1 MRQINEII
9 VHCAATREGRDF
21 TVEDITR
28 WHKARGFATIGYHYV
43 IYRDGSI
50 HEGRPLE
57 QIGAHCVGHNKHSIG
72 ICYIGGCASDGKTPK
87 DTRTPEQK
95 EALLALLRRLKAR
108 FPNATIHGHRDF
120 AAKACP
126 SYDAFRE
133 YRQLALAIM
142 LVFSSLLFSSCRST
156 KRVVKEKAEVAM
168 QQTVSQSATS
178 FATDKFQQNIVLHI
192 DSIVL
197 TSMSVPQVSEP
208 KVDGQRESQ
217 TVDGAVLI
225 GRTSDSSGL
234 KPCAR
239 ETRTSTPSA
248 KASGR
253 ASLRS
258 AGNGSS
264 LRAVLKGTSLRS
276 GAGKALPRIDVSKIK
291 VSGIRLQ
298 SVTADSSSS
307 TTAVS
312 SEGNLQASGRSLAKA
327 KAAKKPST
335 LTFYWIVFLIIIA
348 IAVAVAF
355 AVATK
360 ANPFRSAVRFIVR
373 KVLT

>member
-1 MRQINEII
+1 MRKINEII

-178 FATDKFQQNIVLHI
+178 FATDKFLQNIVLQI

-197 TSMSVPQVSEP
+197 TSMSVPQVSE
-208 KVDGQRESQ
+208 
-217 TVDGAVLI
+217 TVDGAMLI

-239 ETRTSTPSA
+239 ETRTRES
-248 KASGR
+248 
-253 ASLRS
+253 SLRS

-264 LRAVLKGTSLRS
+264 LRAVLKGASLRS
-276 GAGKALPRIDVSKIK
+276 DAGKSIPRIDVTKIK

-327 KAAKKPST
+327 KEAKKPST
-335 LTFYWIVFLIIIA
+335 LAFYWIVFLIIIA

-355 AVATK
+355 AMASK

>member
-1 MRQINEII
+1 MRSINEII

-95 EALLALLRRLKAR
+95 EALLSLLRRLKAR
-108 FPNATIHGHRDF
+108 FPNATIHGHREF

-126 SYDAFRE
+126 SFDAFRE
-133 YRQLALAIM
+133 YKQLALAIM

-178 FATDKFQQNIVLHI
+178 FATDKFLQNIVLQI

-197 TSMSVPQVSEP
+197 TSMSVPQVSE
-208 KVDGQRESQ
+208 
-217 TVDGAVLI
+217 TVDGAMLI

-239 ETRTSTPSA
+239 ETRTSSP
-248 KASGR
+248 
-253 ASLRS
+253 
-258 AGNGSS
+258 
-264 LRAVLKGTSLRS
+264 SLRS
-276 GAGKALPRIDVSKIK
+276 GAGGVPPLNRDTK
-291 VSGIRLQ
+291 VVISGIRLQ

-327 KAAKKPST
+327 KEAKKPST

-355 AVATK
+355 AVASK

>member
-50 HEGRPLE
+50 HEGRPLK

-87 DTRTPEQK
+87 DTRTSEQK
-95 EALLALLRRLKAR
+95 EALLSLLRRLKAR

-126 SYDAFRE
+126 SFDAKRE
-133 YRQLALAIM
+133 YSKLTLI
-142 LVFSSLLFSSCRST
+142 FILLFLYFFISSCRST

-178 FATDKFQQNIVLHI
+178 FATDKFLQNIVLHI

-197 TSMSVPQVSEP
+197 TSMSVPQVYEP

-217 TVDGAVLI
+217 TDDGAALI

-234 KPCAR
+234 KSCAR
-239 ETRTSTPSA
+239 DTRTGGSSA
-248 KASGR
+248 KASG
-253 ASLRS
+253 
-258 AGNGSS
+258 AGG
-264 LRAVLKGTSLRS
+264 ASLRS

-291 VSGIRLQ
+291 VSGFRLQ

-312 SEGNLQASGRSLAKA
+312 SEVNLQASGRSLAKA
-327 KAAKKPST
+327 KEAKKPSM

-355 AVATK
+355 AVASK

>member
-9 VHCAATREGRDF
+9 IHCAATREGRDF

-133 YRQLALAIM
+133 YRQLAIAIM

-168 QQTVSQSATS
+168 QQTVSQLATS
-178 FATDKFQQNIVLHI
+178 FATDKFLQNIVLHI

-197 TSMSVPQVSEP
+197 TSMSVPQVSE
-208 KVDGQRESQ
+208 

-234 KPCAR
+234 EPCAR
-239 ETRTSTPSA
+239 ETRTS
-248 KASGR
+248 
-253 ASLRS
+253 
-258 AGNGSS
+258 GS
-264 LRAVLKGTSLRS
+264 SLRS
-276 GAGKALPRIDVSKIK
+276 GAGGVPPLNRGTK
-291 VSGIRLQ
+291 VVISGIRLQ

-327 KAAKKPST
+327 KEAKKPST
-335 LTFYWIVFLIIIA
+335 LVFRWIVFLIIIA

-355 AVATK
+355 AVASK

>member
-1 MRQINEII
+1 MRKINEII

-43 IYRDGSI
+43 IYHDGSI

-95 EALLALLRRLKAR
+95 EALLALLRHLKAR
-108 FPNATIHGHRDF
+108 FPNATIHGHREF

-142 LVFSSLLFSSCRST
+142 LVFSSLLLSSCRST

-178 FATDKFQQNIVLHI
+178 FATDKFLQNIVLQI

-197 TSMSVPQVSEP
+197 TSMSVPQVSE
-208 KVDGQRESQ
+208 

-234 KPCAR
+234 EPCAR
-239 ETRTSTPSA
+239 ETRTSGSSA
-248 KASGR
+248 KASGAGG

-258 AGNGSS
+258 
-264 LRAVLKGTSLRS
+264 GT
-276 GAGKALPRIDVSKIK
+276 GKALPRIDVSKIK

-327 KAAKKPST
+327 KEAKKPST
-335 LTFYWIVFLIIIA
+335 LVFRWIVFLIIIA

>member
-9 VHCAATREGRDF
+9 IHCAATREGRDF

-178 FATDKFQQNIVLHI
+178 FATDKFLQNIVLQI

-197 TSMSVPQVSEP
+197 TSMSMPQVSE
-208 KVDGQRESQ
+208 

-234 KPCAR
+234 EPCAR
-239 ETRTSTPSA
+239 ETRTRES
-248 KASGR
+248 
-253 ASLRS
+253 SLRS

-264 LRAVLKGTSLRS
+264 LRAVLKGASLRS
-276 GAGKALPRIDVSKIK
+276 GAGGVPPLNRGSKVVI
-291 VSGIRLQ
+291 SGIRLQ

-327 KAAKKPST
+327 KEAKKPST
-335 LTFYWIVFLIIIA
+335 LAFYWIVFLIIIA

-355 AVATK
+355 AVASK

>member
-1 MRQINEII
+1 MRKIYEII

-95 EALLALLRRLKAR
+95 EALFALLRHLKAR

-126 SYDAFRE
+126 SFDAFRE
-133 YRQLALAIM
+133 YKQLALAIM
-142 LVFSSLLFSSCRST
+142 LVFSSLLLSSCRST

-178 FATDKFQQNIVLHI
+178 FATDKFLQNIVLHI

-197 TSMSVPQVSEP
+197 TSLSVPQVSE
-208 KVDGQRESQ
+208 
-217 TVDGAVLI
+217 TVDGAMLI

-234 KPCAR
+234 EPCAR
-239 ETRTSTPSA
+239 ETRTSSP
-248 KASGR
+248 
-253 ASLRS
+253 
-258 AGNGSS
+258 
-264 LRAVLKGTSLRS
+264 SLRS
-276 GAGKALPRIDVSKIK
+276 GAGKSLPRIDVSKIK

-327 KAAKKPST
+327 KEAKKPST
-335 LTFYWIVFLIIIA
+335 LSFYWIVFLIIIA

-355 AVATK
+355 AVASK

>member
-1 MRQINEII
+1 MRKINEII

-178 FATDKFQQNIVLHI
+178 FATDKFLQNIVLHI

-197 TSMSVPQVSEP
+197 TSMSVPQVSE
-208 KVDGQRESQ
+208 
-217 TVDGAVLI
+217 TVDGAMLI

-234 KPCAR
+234 EPCAR
-239 ETRTSTPSA
+239 ETRTSGASA
-248 KASGR
+248 KASGAGR

-258 AGNGSS
+258 
-264 LRAVLKGTSLRS
+264 
-276 GAGKALPRIDVSKIK
+276 GAGGVPPLNRDTK
-291 VSGIRLQ
+291 VVISGIRLQ

-327 KAAKKPST
+327 KEAKKPST

-355 AVATK
+355 AVASK

>member
-1 MRQINEII
+1 MRSINEII

-95 EALLALLRRLKAR
+95 EALLALLRHLKAR

-126 SYDAFRE
+126 SFDAFRE

-156 KRVVKEKAEVAM
+156 KRVVKEKAEVAI

-178 FATDKFQQNIVLHI
+178 FATDKFLQNIVLQI

-197 TSMSVPQVSEP
+197 TSMSVPQVSE
-208 KVDGQRESQ
+208 
-217 TVDGAVLI
+217 TVDSAVLI

-239 ETRTSTPSA
+239 ETRTSSP
-248 KASGR
+248 
-253 ASLRS
+253 
-258 AGNGSS
+258 
-264 LRAVLKGTSLRS
+264 SLRS
-276 GAGKALPRIDVSKIK
+276 GAGKSIPRNNVSKIK

-312 SEGNLQASGRSLAKA
+312 SDGNLQASGRSLAKA
-327 KAAKKPST
+327 KEAKKPST
-335 LTFYWIVFLIIIA
+335 LVFRWIVFLIIIA

-355 AVATK
+355 AVASK

>member
-9 VHCAATREGRDF
+9 IHCAATREGRDF

-108 FPNATIHGHRDF
+108 FPNATIHGHREF

-126 SYDAFRE
+126 SFDAFRE

-142 LVFSSLLFSSCRST
+142 LVFSSLLLSSCRST

-178 FATDKFQQNIVLHI
+178 FATDKFLQNIVLQI

-234 KPCAR
+234 EPCAR
-239 ETRTSTPSA
+239 ETRTSSP
-248 KASGR
+248 
-253 ASLRS
+253 
-258 AGNGSS
+258 
-264 LRAVLKGTSLRS
+264 SLRS
-276 GAGKALPRIDVSKIK
+276 GIGKSLPRNNVSKIK

-327 KAAKKPST
+327 KEAKKPST
-335 LTFYWIVFLIIIA
+335 LAFYWIVFLIIIA

-355 AVATK
+355 AVASK

>member
-9 VHCAATREGRDF
+9 IHCAATREGRDF

-72 ICYIGGCASDGKTPK
+72 ICYIGGCTSDGKTPK

-95 EALLALLRRLKAR
+95 EALFALLRHLKAR

-133 YRQLALAIM
+133 YRQLALAIL

-178 FATDKFQQNIVLHI
+178 FATDKFLQNIVLQI

-197 TSMSVPQVSEP
+197 TSMSVPQVSE
-208 KVDGQRESQ
+208 

-234 KPCAR
+234 EPCAR
-239 ETRTSTPSA
+239 ETRTRES
-248 KASGR
+248 
-253 ASLRS
+253 SLRS

-264 LRAVLKGTSLRS
+264 LRAVLKGASLRS
-276 GAGKALPRIDVSKIK
+276 DAGKSIPRIDVTKIK

-327 KAAKKPST
+327 KEAKKPST
-335 LTFYWIVFLIIIA
+335 LVFRWIVFLIIIA

-355 AVATK
+355 AVASK

>member
-9 VHCAATREGRDF
+9 IHCAATREGRDF

-95 EALLALLRRLKAR
+95 EALLALLRHLKAR
-108 FPNATIHGHRDF
+108 FPNATIHGHREF

-126 SYDAFRE
+126 SFDAFRE

-142 LVFSSLLFSSCRST
+142 LVFSSLLLSSCRST

-178 FATDKFQQNIVLHI
+178 FATDKFLQNIVLQI
-192 DSIVL
+192 DSIII
-197 TSMSVPQVSEP
+197 TSMPLPQVSE
-208 KVDGQRESQ
+208 GN
-217 TVDGAVLI
+217 
-225 GRTSDSSGL
+225 DSSLLVLPKDISGS
-234 KPCAR
+234 KPCVDR
-239 ETRTSTPSA
+239 NHTRKS
-248 KASGR
+248 
-253 ASLRS
+253 
-258 AGNGSS
+258 
-264 LRAVLKGTSLRS
+264 
-276 GAGKALPRIDVSKIK
+276 LPRNNATKVK

-327 KAAKKPST
+327 KEAKKPST
-335 LTFYWIVFLIIIA
+335 PVFRWIVFLIIIA

-355 AVATK
+355 AVASK

>member
-133 YRQLALAIM
+133 YRQLANW
-142 LVFSSLLFSSCRST
+142 LLPSCLYSRLS
-156 KRVVKEKAEVAM
+156 
-168 QQTVSQSATS
+168 
-178 FATDKFQQNIVLHI
+178 
-192 DSIVL
+192 
-197 TSMSVPQVSEP
+197 
-208 KVDGQRESQ
+208 
-217 TVDGAVLI
+217 
-225 GRTSDSSGL
+225 
-234 KPCAR
+234 
-239 ETRTSTPSA
+239 
-248 KASGR
+248 
-253 ASLRS
+253 
-258 AGNGSS
+258 SS
-264 LRAVLKGTSLRS
+264 LRVAPRS
-276 GAGKALPRIDVSKIK
+276 G
-291 VSGIRLQ
+291 
-298 SVTADSSSS
+298 
-307 TTAVS
+307 
-312 SEGNLQASGRSLAKA
+312 
-327 KAAKKPST
+327 
-335 LTFYWIVFLIIIA
+335 
-348 IAVAVAF
+348 
-355 AVATK
+355 
-360 ANPFRSAVRFIVR
+360 
-373 KVLT
+373 

>member
-9 VHCAATREGRDF
+9 IHCAATREGRDF

-178 FATDKFQQNIVLHI
+178 FATDKFLQNIVLQI

-197 TSMSVPQVSEP
+197 TSMSVPQVSE
-208 KVDGQRESQ
+208 

-234 KPCAR
+234 EPCAR
-239 ETRTSTPSA
+239 ETRTRES
-248 KASGR
+248 
-253 ASLRS
+253 SLRS

-264 LRAVLKGTSLRS
+264 LRAVLKGASLRS
-276 GAGKALPRIDVSKIK
+276 DAGKSIPRIDVTKIK

-327 KAAKKPST
+327 KEAKKPST
-335 LTFYWIVFLIIIA
+335 LVFRWIVFLIIIA

-355 AVATK
+355 AVASK

>member
-1 MRQINEII
+1 MRKINEII
-9 VHCAATREGRDF
+9 IHCAATREGRDF

-95 EALLALLRRLKAR
+95 EALLSLLRRLKAR

-178 FATDKFQQNIVLHI
+178 FATDKFLQNIVLQI

-217 TVDGAVLI
+217 TVDGAMLI

-239 ETRTSTPSA
+239 ETHTSSP
-248 KASGR
+248 
-253 ASLRS
+253 
-258 AGNGSS
+258 
-264 LRAVLKGTSLRS
+264 SLRS
-276 GAGKALPRIDVSKIK
+276 GAGKAPPRMDVSKIK

-327 KAAKKPST
+327 KEAKKPST
-335 LTFYWIVFLIIIA
+335 PVFRWIVFLIIIA

-355 AVATK
+355 AVASK

>member
-126 SYDAFRE
+126 SFDAFRE
-133 YRQLALAIM
+133 YRQLAIAIM
-142 LVFSSLLFSSCRST
+142 LVFSSLLLSSCRST

-178 FATDKFQQNIVLHI
+178 FATDKFLQNIVLQI

-197 TSMSVPQVSEP
+197 TSMSVPQVSE
-208 KVDGQRESQ
+208 
-217 TVDGAVLI
+217 TVDGAMLI

-239 ETRTSTPSA
+239 ETRTRES
-248 KASGR
+248 
-253 ASLRS
+253 SLRS

-264 LRAVLKGTSLRS
+264 LRAVLKGASLRS
-276 GAGKALPRIDVSKIK
+276 GAGKALPRNNVSKIK

-327 KAAKKPST
+327 KEAKKPST
-335 LTFYWIVFLIIIA
+335 LAFYWIVFLIIIA

-355 AVATK
+355 AVASK

>member
-57 QIGAHCVGHNKHSIG
+57 QIGAHCAGHNKHSIG

-95 EALLALLRRLKAR
+95 EALLALLRRL
-108 FPNATIHGHRDF
+108 GHRDF

-133 YRQLALAIM
+133 YRQLALAIL

-178 FATDKFQQNIVLHI
+178 FATDKFLQNIVLQI

-197 TSMSVPQVSEP
+197 TSMSVPQVSE
-208 KVDGQRESQ
+208 

-234 KPCAR
+234 EPCAR
-239 ETRTSTPSA
+239 ETRTRES
-248 KASGR
+248 
-253 ASLRS
+253 SLRS

-327 KAAKKPST
+327 KEAKKPST
-335 LTFYWIVFLIIIA
+335 LAFYWIVFLIIIA

>member
-1 MRQINEII
+1 MRKINEII
-9 VHCAATREGRDF
+9 IHCAATREGRDF

-87 DTRTPEQK
+87 DTRTSEQK
-95 EALLALLRRLKAR
+95 EALLSLLRRLKAR
-108 FPNATIHGHRDF
+108 FPNATIHGHREF

-142 LVFSSLLFSSCRST
+142 LVFSSLLLSSCRST

-178 FATDKFQQNIVLHI
+178 FATDKFLQNIVLQI

-197 TSMSVPQVSEP
+197 TSMSVPQVSE
-208 KVDGQRESQ
+208 

-234 KPCAR
+234 EPCAR
-239 ETRTSTPSA
+239 ETRTRNT
-248 KASGR
+248 
-253 ASLRS
+253 SLRS
-258 AGNGSS
+258 GAGG
-264 LRAVLKGTSLRS
+264 ASLRS

-327 KAAKKPST
+327 KEAKKPST
-335 LTFYWIVFLIIIA
+335 LVFRWIVFLIIIA

-355 AVATK
+355 AVASK

>member
-1 MRQINEII
+1 MRKINEII

-95 EALLALLRRLKAR
+95 EALLSLLRRLKAR

-142 LVFSSLLFSSCRST
+142 LVFSSLLLSSCRST

-178 FATDKFQQNIVLHI
+178 FATDKFLQNIVLQI

-197 TSMSVPQVSEP
+197 TSMSVPQVSE
-208 KVDGQRESQ
+208 

-234 KPCAR
+234 EPCAR
-239 ETRTSTPSA
+239 ETRTSGSSA
-248 KASGR
+248 KASG
-253 ASLRS
+253 
-258 AGNGSS
+258 AGE
-264 LRAVLKGTSLRS
+264 ASLRS

-327 KAAKKPST
+327 KEAKKPST
-335 LTFYWIVFLIIIA
+335 LAFYWIVFLIIIA

-355 AVATK
+355 AVASK

>member
-1 MRQINEII
+1 MRKINEII

-87 DTRTPEQK
+87 DTRTSEQK

-126 SYDAFRE
+126 SFDAFRE
-133 YRQLALAIM
+133 YRQLALAIL
-142 LVFSSLLFSSCRST
+142 LVFSSLLLSSCRST

-178 FATDKFQQNIVLHI
+178 FATDKFLQNIVLQI

-197 TSMSVPQVSEP
+197 TSMSVPQVSE
-208 KVDGQRESQ
+208 

-234 KPCAR
+234 EPCAR
-239 ETRTSTPSA
+239 ETRTSRS
-248 KASGR
+248 
-253 ASLRS
+253 SLRS

-264 LRAVLKGTSLRS
+264 LRAVLKGASLRS

-327 KAAKKPST
+327 KEAKKPST
-335 LTFYWIVFLIIIA
+335 LAFYWIVFLIIIA

-355 AVATK
+355 AVASK

>member
-1 MRQINEII
+1 MRKINEII

-178 FATDKFQQNIVLHI
+178 FATDKFLQNIVLQI

-197 TSMSVPQVSEP
+197 TSMSVPQVSE
-208 KVDGQRESQ
+208 

-234 KPCAR
+234 EPCAR
-239 ETRTSTPSA
+239 ETRTSGSSA
-248 KASGR
+248 KASG
-253 ASLRS
+253 
-258 AGNGSS
+258 AGG
-264 LRAVLKGTSLRS
+264 ASLRS

-327 KAAKKPST
+327 KEAKKPST

>member
-1 MRQINEII
+1 MRKINEII

-72 ICYIGGCASDGKTPK
+72 VCYIGGCASDGKTPK

-95 EALLALLRRLKAR
+95 EALLSLLRRLKAQ

-178 FATDKFQQNIVLHI
+178 FATDKFLQNIVLQI

-197 TSMSVPQVSEP
+197 TSMSVPQVSE
-208 KVDGQRESQ
+208 
-217 TVDGAVLI
+217 TVDGAMLI

-239 ETRTSTPSA
+239 ETRTRES
-248 KASGR
+248 
-253 ASLRS
+253 SLRS

-264 LRAVLKGTSLRS
+264 LRAVLKGASLRS
-276 GAGKALPRIDVSKIK
+276 DAGKSIPRIDVTKIK

-327 KAAKKPST
+327 KEAKKPST
-335 LTFYWIVFLIIIA
+335 LVFRWIVFLIIIA

-355 AVATK
+355 AVASK

>member
-1 MRQINEII
+1 MRNINEII

-28 WHKARGFATIGYHYV
+28 WHKARGFATIGYHFV

-57 QIGAHCVGHNKHSIG
+57 QIGAHGVGHNKHSIG
-72 ICYIGGCASDGKTPK
+72 VCYIGGCASDGKTPK

-95 EALLALLRRLKAR
+95 EALLSLLRRFKAR

-126 SYDAFRE
+126 SFDAKRE
-133 YRQLALAIM
+133 NSKLTLI
-142 LVFSSLLFSSCRST
+142 FILLFLHFFISSCRST
-156 KRVVKEKAEVAM
+156 KRVVKEKADLTV

-178 FATDKFQQNIVLHI
+178 FATDKFLQNIVLQI

-197 TSMSVPQVSEP
+197 TSLSVPQVSE
-208 KVDGQRESQ
+208 
-217 TVDGAVLI
+217 TVDSTVPI
-225 GRTSDSSGL
+225 GRISDSSGSE
-234 KPCAR
+234 PCAGGNRTR
-239 ETRTSTPSA
+239 EA
-248 KASGR
+248 
-253 ASLRS
+253 
-258 AGNGSS
+258 S
-264 LRAVLKGTSLRS
+264 LRAVSKGATLRS
-276 GAGKALPRIDVSKIK
+276 GAGKSLPRIDVSKIK

-312 SEGNLQASGRSLAKA
+312 SEGNLQASGRSLAEA
-327 KAAKKPST
+327 KEAKKPSS
-335 LTFYWIVFLIIIA
+335 LGVLWIYIIIFIA
-348 IAVAVAF
+348 IAVAVAI
-355 AVATK
+355 AVASK

>member
-1 MRQINEII
+1 MRKINEII

-126 SYDAFRE
+126 SFDAFRE
-133 YRQLALAIM
+133 YRQLAIAIM
-142 LVFSSLLFSSCRST
+142 LVFSSLLLSSCRST

-168 QQTVSQSATS
+168 QQSVSQSATS
-178 FATDKFQQNIVLHI
+178 FATDKFLQNIVLQI

-197 TSMSVPQVSEP
+197 TSMSVPQVSE
-208 KVDGQRESQ
+208 

-225 GRTSDSSGL
+225 GRISDSSGL
-234 KPCAR
+234 EPCAR
-239 ETRTSTPSA
+239 ETRTSSP
-248 KASGR
+248 
-253 ASLRS
+253 
-258 AGNGSS
+258 
-264 LRAVLKGTSLRS
+264 SLRS
-276 GAGKALPRIDVSKIK
+276 GTGKALPRIDVSKIK

-327 KAAKKPST
+327 KEAKKPST

-355 AVATK
+355 AVASK

>member
-9 VHCAATREGRDF
+9 IHCAATREGRDF

-133 YRQLALAIM
+133 YRQLALAIL

-178 FATDKFQQNIVLHI
+178 FATDKFLQNIVLQI

-197 TSMSVPQVSEP
+197 TSMSVPQVSE
-208 KVDGQRESQ
+208 
-217 TVDGAVLI
+217 TVDGTVLI

-234 KPCAR
+234 EPCAR
-239 ETRTSTPSA
+239 ETRTSSP
-248 KASGR
+248 
-253 ASLRS
+253 
-258 AGNGSS
+258 
-264 LRAVLKGTSLRS
+264 SLRS
-276 GAGKALPRIDVSKIK
+276 GTGKSLPRNNISKIK

-327 KAAKKPST
+327 KEAKKPST

-355 AVATK
+355 AVASK

>member
-9 VHCAATREGRDF
+9 IHCAATREGRDF

-72 ICYIGGCASDGKTPK
+72 ICYIGGCTSDGKTPK

-95 EALLALLRRLKAR
+95 EALFALLRHLKAR

-133 YRQLALAIM
+133 YRQLALAIL

-178 FATDKFQQNIVLHI
+178 FATDKFLQNIVLQI

-197 TSMSVPQVSEP
+197 TSMSVPQVSE
-208 KVDGQRESQ
+208 

-234 KPCAR
+234 EPCAR
-239 ETRTSTPSA
+239 ETRTRES
-248 KASGR
+248 
-253 ASLRS
+253 SLRS

-327 KAAKKPST
+327 KEAKKPST
-335 LTFYWIVFLIIIA
+335 LAFYWIVFLIIIA

-355 AVATK
+355 AVASK

>member
-1 MRQINEII
+1 MRKINEII
-9 VHCAATREGRDF
+9 IHCAATREGRDF

-126 SYDAFRE
+126 SFDAFRE
-133 YRQLALAIM
+133 YRQLALAIL

-178 FATDKFQQNIVLHI
+178 FATDKFLQNIVLHI

-197 TSMSVPQVSEP
+197 TSMSVPQVSE
-208 KVDGQRESQ
+208 
-217 TVDGAVLI
+217 TVDGAMLI

-239 ETRTSTPSA
+239 ETRTS
-248 KASGR
+248 
-253 ASLRS
+253 
-258 AGNGSS
+258 GS
-264 LRAVLKGTSLRS
+264 SLRS
-276 GAGKALPRIDVSKIK
+276 GAGGVPPNNRDTK
-291 VSGIRLQ
+291 VVISGIRLQ

-327 KAAKKPST
+327 KEAKKPST
-335 LTFYWIVFLIIIA
+335 LAFYWIVFLIIIA

-355 AVATK
+355 AVASK

>member
-1 MRQINEII
+1 MRKINGII
-9 VHCAATREGRDF
+9 VHCAATREDRDF

-95 EALLALLRRLKAR
+95 EALLSLLRRLKAR

-126 SYDAFRE
+126 SFDAFRE
-133 YRQLALAIM
+133 YSGLALAIM

-178 FATDKFQQNIVLHI
+178 FATDKFLQNIVLQI

-197 TSMSVPQVSEP
+197 TSMSVPQVSE
-208 KVDGQRESQ
+208 

-234 KPCAR
+234 EPCAR
-239 ETRTSTPSA
+239 ETRTSSP
-248 KASGR
+248 
-253 ASLRS
+253 
-258 AGNGSS
+258 
-264 LRAVLKGTSLRS
+264 SLRS
-276 GAGKALPRIDVSKIK
+276 GIGKSLPRNNVSKIK

-327 KAAKKPST
+327 KEAKKPST

>member
-1 MRQINEII
+1 MRKINEII
-9 VHCAATREGRDF
+9 IHCAATREGRDF

-72 ICYIGGCASDGKTPK
+72 VCYIGGCASDGKTPK

-108 FPNATIHGHRDF
+108 FSNATIHGHRDF

-178 FATDKFQQNIVLHI
+178 FATDKFLQNIVLHI

-197 TSMSVPQVSEP
+197 TSMSVPQVSE
-208 KVDGQRESQ
+208 
-217 TVDGAVLI
+217 TVDGAMLI

-239 ETRTSTPSA
+239 ETRTS
-248 KASGR
+248 G
-253 ASLRS
+253 
-258 AGNGSS
+258 
-264 LRAVLKGTSLRS
+264 VSLRS

-291 VSGIRLQ
+291 VSGFRLQ

-327 KAAKKPST
+327 KEAKKPST
-335 LTFYWIVFLIIIA
+335 LVFRWIVFLIIIA

-355 AVATK
+355 AVASK

>member
-1 MRQINEII
+1 MRIINEII

-87 DTRTPEQK
+87 DTRTSEQK
-95 EALLALLRRLKAR
+95 EALLSLLRRLKAR

-133 YRQLALAIM
+133 YRQLAIAIM

-178 FATDKFQQNIVLHI
+178 FATDKFLQNIVLHI

-197 TSMSVPQVSEP
+197 TSMSVPQVSE
-208 KVDGQRESQ
+208 

-234 KPCAR
+234 EPCAR
-239 ETRTSTPSA
+239 ETRTRES
-248 KASGR
+248 
-253 ASLRS
+253 SLRS

-264 LRAVLKGTSLRS
+264 LRAVLKGASLRS
-276 GAGKALPRIDVSKIK
+276 GAGGVPPLNRGTK
-291 VSGIRLQ
+291 VVISGIRLQ

-327 KAAKKPST
+327 KEAKKPST
-335 LTFYWIVFLIIIA
+335 LAFYWIVFLIIIA

-355 AVATK
+355 AVASK

>member
-9 VHCAATREGRDF
+9 IHCAATREGRDF

-72 ICYIGGCASDGKTPK
+72 VCYIGGCASDGKTPK

-95 EALLALLRRLKAR
+95 EALLALLRRLKVR

-126 SYDAFRE
+126 SFDARSEFRS
-133 YRQLALAIM
+133 LAVTILLAFSWM
-142 LVFSSLLFSSCRST
+142 LLSSCRST

-178 FATDKFQQNIVLHI
+178 FATDKFLQNIVLQI

-197 TSMSVPQVSEP
+197 TSMSVPLVSE
-208 KVDGQRESQ
+208 
-217 TVDGAVLI
+217 TVDGAMLI

-239 ETRTSTPSA
+239 ETRTRES
-248 KASGR
+248 
-253 ASLRS
+253 SLRS

-264 LRAVLKGTSLRS
+264 LRAVLKGASLRS

-327 KAAKKPST
+327 KEAKKPST

-355 AVATK
+355 AVASK

>member
-1 MRQINEII
+1 MRKINEII

-126 SYDAFRE
+126 SFDAFRE

-178 FATDKFQQNIVLHI
+178 FATDKFLQNIVLQI

-197 TSMSVPQVSEP
+197 TSMSVPQVSE
-208 KVDGQRESQ
+208 

-234 KPCAR
+234 EPCAR
-239 ETRTSTPSA
+239 ETRTSSP
-248 KASGR
+248 
-253 ASLRS
+253 
-258 AGNGSS
+258 
-264 LRAVLKGTSLRS
+264 SLRS
-276 GAGKALPRIDVSKIK
+276 GTGKSLPRNNVSKIK

-327 KAAKKPST
+327 KEAKKPST

-355 AVATK
+355 AVASK

>member
-1 MRQINEII
+1 MRKINEII

-108 FPNATIHGHRDF
+108 FPNASIHGHRDF

-126 SYDAFRE
+126 SFDAFRE
-133 YRQLALAIM
+133 YRQLAIAIM
-142 LVFSSLLFSSCRST
+142 LVFSSLLLSSCRST

-178 FATDKFQQNIVLHI
+178 FATDKFLQNIVLQI

-197 TSMSVPQVSEP
+197 TSMSVPQVSE
-208 KVDGQRESQ
+208 

-239 ETRTSTPSA
+239 ETRTRES
-248 KASGR
+248 
-253 ASLRS
+253 SLRS

-264 LRAVLKGTSLRS
+264 LRAVLKGASLRS
-276 GAGKALPRIDVSKIK
+276 GAGGVPPLNRGTK
-291 VSGIRLQ
+291 VVISGIRLQ
-298 SVTADSSSS
+298 SLTADSSSS

-327 KAAKKPST
+327 KEAKKPST
-335 LTFYWIVFLIIIA
+335 LVFRWIVFLIIIA

-355 AVATK
+355 AVASK

>member
-1 MRQINEII
+1 MRKINEII

-178 FATDKFQQNIVLHI
+178 FATDKFLQNIVLQI

-197 TSMSVPQVSEP
+197 TSMSVPQVSE
-208 KVDGQRESQ
+208 

-239 ETRTSTPSA
+239 ETRTRES
-248 KASGR
+248 
-253 ASLRS
+253 SLRS

-264 LRAVLKGTSLRS
+264 LRAVLKGASLRS
-276 GAGKALPRIDVSKIK
+276 GAGGVPPLNRDTK
-291 VSGIRLQ
+291 VVISGIRLQ

-327 KAAKKPST
+327 KEAKKPST
-335 LTFYWIVFLIIIA
+335 LAFYWIVFLIIIA

-355 AVATK
+355 AVASK

>member
-126 SYDAFRE
+126 SFDAFRE

-178 FATDKFQQNIVLHI
+178 FATDKFLQNIVLQI

-197 TSMSVPQVSEP
+197 TSMSVPQVSE
-208 KVDGQRESQ
+208 

-239 ETRTSTPSA
+239 ETRTRES
-248 KASGR
+248 
-253 ASLRS
+253 SLRS

-264 LRAVLKGTSLRS
+264 LRAVLKGASLRS
-276 GAGKALPRIDVSKIK
+276 GAGKSIPRIDVSKIK

-327 KAAKKPST
+327 KEAKKPST
-335 LTFYWIVFLIIIA
+335 LVFRWIVFLIIIA

-355 AVATK
+355 AVASK

>member
-1 MRQINEII
+1 MRKINEII

-87 DTRTPEQK
+87 DTRTSEQK
-95 EALLALLRRLKAR
+95 EALLSLLRRLKAR

-178 FATDKFQQNIVLHI
+178 FATDKFLQNIVLQI

-197 TSMSVPQVSEP
+197 TSMSVPQVSE
-208 KVDGQRESQ
+208 

-234 KPCAR
+234 EPCAR
-239 ETRTSTPSA
+239 ETRTRES
-248 KASGR
+248 
-253 ASLRS
+253 SLRS

-264 LRAVLKGTSLRS
+264 LRAVLKGASLRS

-327 KAAKKPST
+327 KEAKKPST

-355 AVATK
+355 AVASK

>member
-1 MRQINEII
+1 
-9 VHCAATREGRDF
+9 
-21 TVEDITR
+21 
-28 WHKARGFATIGYHYV
+28 
-43 IYRDGSI
+43 
-50 HEGRPLE
+50 
-57 QIGAHCVGHNKHSIG
+57 
-72 ICYIGGCASDGKTPK
+72 
-87 DTRTPEQK
+87 
-95 EALLALLRRLKAR
+95 
-108 FPNATIHGHRDF
+108 
-120 AAKACP
+120 
-126 SYDAFRE
+126 
-133 YRQLALAIM
+133 
-142 LVFSSLLFSSCRST
+142 
-156 KRVVKEKAEVAM
+156 VKEKAEVAM

-178 FATDKFQQNIVLHI
+178 FATDKFLQNIVLQI

-197 TSMSVPQVSEP
+197 TSMSVPQVSE
-208 KVDGQRESQ
+208 

-234 KPCAR
+234 EPCAR
-239 ETRTSTPSA
+239 ETRTRES
-248 KASGR
+248 
-253 ASLRS
+253 SLRS

-264 LRAVLKGTSLRS
+264 LRAVLKGASLRS

-327 KAAKKPST
+327 KEAKKPST
-335 LTFYWIVFLIIIA
+335 LAFYWIVFLIIIA

-355 AVATK
+355 AVASK